1 MSMTEAPRTTTP
13 LGRTLRARP
22 AVEPL
27 IFVALA
33 LLYVWLVQPTH
44 NDWLRIPYM
53 AVVVLIPIGSA
64 ILHRDTLRELGLRLD
79 NFWRS
84 AREVGLLT
92 LAAAILVIA
101 IGVLA
106 GGGSAIRPGML
117 TSFLIYPAW
126 GLIQQYA
133 MQSFAYRRLRAGVES
148 PAPAAALT
156 ALLFAS
162 LHYPNLPLVIS
173 TLVGSY
179 AWCRLFERN
188 PNLLT
193 LALSHGWL
201 AVLVRA
207 FWPAV
212 WLHGLRIGP
221 TYWTWTP

>member
-1 MSMTEAPRTTTP
+1 MASTSQPENRLTSAT
-13 LGRTLRARP
+13 GARHSP
-22 AVEPL
+22 AIEPL
-27 IFVALA
+27 ILVALA
-33 LLYVWLVQPTH
+33 LLYIWLVQPTH

-92 LAAAILVIA
+92 LAAAFLVIA

-106 GGGSAIRPGML
+106 GGGSAIRPEML
-117 TSFLIYPAW
+117 TSFLIYPVW

-133 MQSFAYRRLRAGVES
+133 MQSFAYRRLRAGIES
-148 PAPAAALT
+148 PGPAATLT

-173 TLVGSY
+173 TLVGGY

-201 AVLVRA
+201 AVVLRA
-207 FWPAV
+207 SWPAV